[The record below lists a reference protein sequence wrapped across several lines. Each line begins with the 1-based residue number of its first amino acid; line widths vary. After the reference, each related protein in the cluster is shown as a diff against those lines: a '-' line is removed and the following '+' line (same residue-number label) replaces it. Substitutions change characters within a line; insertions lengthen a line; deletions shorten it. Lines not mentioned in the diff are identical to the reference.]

1 MSDFFN
7 CKEVSAKIDTD
18 TAQKIEAL
26 AASDVQVRLALFQI
40 GDNADESA
48 YASAV
53 IRKCGLLGVEAE
65 LHRFPEDVT
74 SDEYLA
80 AFRRAN
86 GNDEVDGLLLLQPLP
101 RHIEAETIK
110 REIHPAKDVD
120 GFGYTNMAY
129 LYAGDRRALPPCT
142 AQAVIEILEH
152 TGVELSG
159 SNAAV
164 VGRSPVVGKPLSLLL
179 LARNATVT
187 MCHSRTRDLA
197 DICRRADLLVSATG
211 KAHLIGRGHVT
222 DRTVLVD
229 VGVSTDETG
238 TLCGDVDVADVQDI
252 VSRMTKSS
260 LSLGAVTT
268 SVLLRHTV
276 LSAARRVG

>member
-1 MSDFFN
+1 M
-7 CKEVSAKIDTD
+7 C
-18 TAQKIEAL
+18 
-26 AASDVQVRLALFQI
+26 
-40 GDNADESA
+40 
-48 YASAV
+48 
-53 IRKCGLLGVEAE
+53 IRD
-65 LHRFPEDVT
+65 R
-74 SDEYLA
+74 
-80 AFRRAN
+80 
-86 GNDEVDGLLLLQPLP
+86 
-101 RHIEAETIK
+101 AETIK

-159 SNAAV
+159 INAAV

-238 TLCGDVDVADVQDI
+238 TLCGDVDVADVQD
-252 VSRMTKSS
+252 
-260 LSLGAVTT
+260 LSLIHISEPT
-268 SVLLRHTV
+268 RP
-276 LSAARRVG
+276 

>member
-1 MSDFFN
+1 MNIWPRSGRQ
-7 CKEVSAKIDTD
+7 
-18 TAQKIEAL
+18 TATTRWTACSC
-26 AASDVQVRLALFQI
+26 AA
-40 GDNADESA
+40 
-48 YASAV
+48 
-53 IRKCGLLGVEAE
+53 
-65 LHRFPEDVT
+65 P
-74 SDEYLA
+74 
-80 AFRRAN
+80 
-86 GNDEVDGLLLLQPLP
+86 P

-159 SNAAV
+159 INAAV

>member
-1 MSDFFN
+1 MPGLGPEGRRDIRD
-7 CKEVSAKIDTD
+7 EIP
-18 TAQKIEAL
+18 
-26 AASDVQVRLALFQI
+26 QV
-40 GDNADESA
+40 GG
-48 YASAV
+48 
-53 IRKCGLLGVEAE
+53 CLLY
-65 LHRFPEDVT
+65 T
-74 SDEYLA
+74 S
-80 AFRRAN
+80 
-86 GNDEVDGLLLLQPLP
+86 
-101 RHIEAETIK
+101 
-110 REIHPAKDVD
+110 
-120 GFGYTNMAY
+120 
-129 LYAGDRRALPPCT
+129 
-142 AQAVIEILEH
+142 

-159 SNAAV
+159 INAAV

>member
-1 MSDFFN
+1 M
-7 CKEVSAKIDTD
+7 
-18 TAQKIEAL
+18 
-26 AASDVQVRLALFQI
+26 
-40 GDNADESA
+40 
-48 YASAV
+48 
-53 IRKCGLLGVEAE
+53 
-65 LHRFPEDVT
+65 
-74 SDEYLA
+74 
-80 AFRRAN
+80 
-86 GNDEVDGLLLLQPLP
+86 
-101 RHIEAETIK
+101 
-110 REIHPAKDVD
+110 
-120 GFGYTNMAY
+120 
-129 LYAGDRRALPPCT
+129 
-142 AQAVIEILEH
+142 
-152 TGVELSG
+152 ELSG
-159 SNAAV
+159 INAAV

-268 SVLLRHTV
+268 SVLLRHPV

>member
-1 MSDFFN
+1 M
-7 CKEVSAKIDTD
+7 
-18 TAQKIEAL
+18 
-26 AASDVQVRLALFQI
+26 
-40 GDNADESA
+40 
-48 YASAV
+48 Y
-53 IRKCGLLGVEAE
+53 
-65 LHRFPEDVT
+65 
-74 SDEYLA
+74 
-80 AFRRAN
+80 
-86 GNDEVDGLLLLQPLP
+86 
-101 RHIEAETIK
+101 K
-110 REIHPAKDVD
+110 RQ
-120 GFGYTNMAY
+120 
-129 LYAGDRRALPPCT
+129 

>member
-74 SDEYLA
+74 SNEYLA
-80 AFRRAN
+80 AFRKAY

-101 RHIEAETIK
+101 R
-110 REIHPAKDVD
+110 
-120 GFGYTNMAY
+120 
-129 LYAGDRRALPPCT
+129 
-142 AQAVIEILEH
+142 Q
-152 TGVELSG
+152 
-159 SNAAV
+159 
-164 VGRSPVVGKPLSLLL
+164 
-179 LARNATVT
+179 
-187 MCHSRTRDLA
+187 
-197 DICRRADLLVSATG
+197 
-211 KAHLIGRGHVT
+211 
-222 DRTVLVD
+222 
-229 VGVSTDETG
+229 
-238 TLCGDVDVADVQDI
+238 
-252 VSRMTKSS
+252 
-260 LSLGAVTT
+260 
-268 SVLLRHTV
+268 
-276 LSAARRVG
+276 

>member
-1 MSDFFN
+1 
-7 CKEVSAKIDTD
+7 
-18 TAQKIEAL
+18 
-26 AASDVQVRLALFQI
+26 
-40 GDNADESA
+40 
-48 YASAV
+48 
-53 IRKCGLLGVEAE
+53 
-65 LHRFPEDVT
+65 
-74 SDEYLA
+74 
-80 AFRRAN
+80 
-86 GNDEVDGLLLLQPLP
+86 
-101 RHIEAETIK
+101 
-110 REIHPAKDVD
+110 
-120 GFGYTNMAY
+120 MAY

-159 SNAAV
+159 INAAV

>member
-1 MSDFFN
+1 
-7 CKEVSAKIDTD
+7 
-18 TAQKIEAL
+18 
-26 AASDVQVRLALFQI
+26 
-40 GDNADESA
+40 
-48 YASAV
+48 
-53 IRKCGLLGVEAE
+53 
-65 LHRFPEDVT
+65 
-74 SDEYLA
+74 
-80 AFRRAN
+80 
-86 GNDEVDGLLLLQPLP
+86 
-101 RHIEAETIK
+101 
-110 REIHPAKDVD
+110 
-120 GFGYTNMAY
+120 MAY

-142 AQAVIEILEH
+142 AQAVIEILVP

-159 SNAAV
+159 INAAV
-164 VGRSPVVGKPLSLLL
+164 GGRSPVVGKPLSLLL

-238 TLCGDVDVADVQDI
+238 TLCGDVEGAYVLVMVI
-252 VSRMTKSS
+252 RMTKCSR
-260 LSLGAVTT
+260 SLGAVTT

>member
-1 MSDFFN
+1 M
-7 CKEVSAKIDTD
+7 
-18 TAQKIEAL
+18 
-26 AASDVQVRLALFQI
+26 
-40 GDNADESA
+40 
-48 YASAV
+48 
-53 IRKCGLLGVEAE
+53 
-65 LHRFPEDVT
+65 
-74 SDEYLA
+74 
-80 AFRRAN
+80 
-86 GNDEVDGLLLLQPLP
+86 
-101 RHIEAETIK
+101 
-110 REIHPAKDVD
+110 
-120 GFGYTNMAY
+120 
-129 LYAGDRRALPPCT
+129 
-142 AQAVIEILEH
+142 
-152 TGVELSG
+152 
-159 SNAAV
+159 
-164 VGRSPVVGKPLSLLL
+164 GKPLSLLL

>member
-1 MSDFFN
+1 M
-7 CKEVSAKIDTD
+7 
-18 TAQKIEAL
+18 
-26 AASDVQVRLALFQI
+26 
-40 GDNADESA
+40 
-48 YASAV
+48 
-53 IRKCGLLGVEAE
+53 
-65 LHRFPEDVT
+65 
-74 SDEYLA
+74 
-80 AFRRAN
+80 
-86 GNDEVDGLLLLQPLP
+86 
-101 RHIEAETIK
+101 
-110 REIHPAKDVD
+110 
-120 GFGYTNMAY
+120 
-129 LYAGDRRALPPCT
+129 
-142 AQAVIEILEH
+142 
-152 TGVELSG
+152 ELSG
-159 SNAAV
+159 INAAV
-164 VGRSPVVGKPLSLLL
+164 VGRIPVVGKPLSLLL